1 MRVRGYCAAVGVL
14 VACAGVIASGAQ
26 ASQTTRRPAACNV
39 KPAATVNDE
48 RVVELGTDFQ
58 PARRSGEKM
67 QVGGTVTDVVW
78 VMNHTDC
85 PITLS
90 KHDWKG
96 LLGTAGEVIEV
107 PPRGSY
113 EGHMWVPWRDSPTG
127 ESMWLY
133 IRGRP
138 YFSMWQMAGR
148 IAFRSYASIDRAIA
162 SGWDNYR
169 AGYGRSP
176 NVPGMAMEGGP
187 RILHVATTKEGEPF
201 FKFEGVPQE

>member
-1 MRVRGYCAAVGVL
+1 MRAFCVGAAAL
-14 VACAGVIASGAQ
+14 AASVIFLPAQ
-26 ASQTTRRPAACNV
+26 ATASQTPRPAAPCNV
-39 KPAATVNDE
+39 KAAATVNDDQVIE
-48 RVVELGTDFQ
+48 FGTDFQ

-67 QVGGTVTDVVW
+67 QVGGSVTDVVW

-107 PPRGSY
+107 PPGGSY
-113 EGHMWVPWRDSPTG
+113 NGHMWVPWRNSPSG

-148 IAFRSYASIDRAIA
+148 IAFRSSASIDRAIA

-176 NVPGMAMEGGP
+176 NVPGMYMEGGP
-187 RILHVATTKEGEPF
+187 RILHVAMTKEGEPF